1 MCAVRCLIWNM
12 VLANGT
18 VVALVGDESPEL
30 IAELG
35 ALHNVDAFTI
45 AGGDEA
51 EAAMRIS
58 HSQASYVVS
67 DADPLAHVAAA
78 WVEFYDDRVTLETLL
93 YEAETAADA
102 LRAGRA
108 QLPDYYL
115 VLDPESVE
123 GTWRHWWFGALS
135 SKAPMRVLPVAPS
148 ALEVRR
154 QLRRLPTGRPW
165 PAEVGSW
172 LTRLHFE
179 VPDRLSIE

>member
-1 MCAVRCLIWNM
+1 MA
-12 VLANGT
+12 ASHGT
-18 VVALVGDESPEL
+18 VVALVGGESPEL
-30 IAELG
+30 IAQLG
-35 ALHNVDAFTI
+35 ALRNVDAFTV
-45 AGGDEA
+45 ADGDES
-51 EAAMRIS
+51 EAAHRIS
-58 HSQASYVVS
+58 HSHASYVVS

-93 YEAETAADA
+93 YEAETAAEA

-115 VLDPESVE
+115 ILDPASVE

-135 SKAPMRVLPVAPS
+135 SRAPTRVLPVPS
-148 ALEVRR
+148 STGDVRR

-165 PAEVGSW
+165 PTEYAAW

-179 VPDRLSIE
+179 VPDRLSRITPE

>member
-1 MCAVRCLIWNM
+1 M

-18 VVALVGDESPEL
+18 VVALVGGESPEL

-35 ALHNVDAFTI
+35 ALHNVDAFSVTE
-45 AGGDEA
+45 GDEA
-51 EAAMRIS
+51 EAAWHIS
-58 HSQASYVVS
+58 HSHASYVVS
-67 DADPLAHVAAA
+67 DTDPLAHVAAA

-135 SKAPMRVLPVAPS
+135 SKAPMRVLPVQPS
-148 ALEVRR
+148 AREVRQ
-154 QLRRLPTGRPW
+154 QLRRLPAGRPW
-165 PAEVGSW
+165 PPEFGAW
-172 LTRLHFE
+172 LSRLQFE
-179 VPDRLSIE
+179 VPDRLQL

>member
-1 MCAVRCLIWNM
+1 MA
-12 VLANGT
+12 ASSGT
-18 VVALVGDESPEL
+18 VVALVGGESPEL

-35 ALHNVDAFTI
+35 SLRNVDAF
-45 AGGDEA
+45 AVADGDQD
-51 EAAMRIS
+51 AALRRIS

-78 WVEFYDDRVTLETLL
+78 WVEFFDDRVTLATLEL
-93 YEAETAADA
+93 EARAAAEA

-135 SKAPMRVLPVAPS
+135 RKAPTRVLPVAS
-148 ALEVRR
+148 SSWEVRR

-165 PAEVGSW
+165 PGEYSEW
-172 LTRLHFE
+172 LGRLQFE
-179 VPDRLSIE
+179 VPDRLVG